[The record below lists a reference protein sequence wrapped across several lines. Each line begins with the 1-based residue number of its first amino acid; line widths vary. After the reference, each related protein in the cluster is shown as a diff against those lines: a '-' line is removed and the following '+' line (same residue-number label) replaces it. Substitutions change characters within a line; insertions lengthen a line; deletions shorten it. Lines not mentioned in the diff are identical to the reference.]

1 MTKWPTFIWP
11 EFLWGL
17 LLLPLL
23 VLLYW
28 LLLRRR
34 KQVALQLASLALV
47 KQAVGGRGAWRQH
60 VPPALFL
67 LAAALLLLALARPQA
82 LVRLPSQHQTVI
94 LAMDVSGSMRA
105 TDVQPS
111 RLEAMQAAARAFVDE
126 QPANTRIGIVA
137 FAGTANLVQPPTRSR
152 EDVVAAIDRFQLQRG
167 TATGSG
173 LVVSLATLFPDAGY
187 SVDALMAAQ
196 GGANA
201 GANGRAAPLGLRD
214 LDRDGGRRDGKGQD
228 TKPVPPGSFN
238 EAVIIL
244 LSDGQRTTGPDPL
257 MAAKIAADRGVRV
270 YTVGVGTKEGGTIAF
285 EGWSVHVKLDEETLK
300 NIATMTQAEYF
311 FAGTA
316 MDLKKVYETL
326 NTRIVFE
333 TRQTE
338 VTSLVAAAALL
349 LLLMS
354 AGLSLWWFHRVV

>member
-1 MTKWPTFIWP
+1 VTKLPTFIWP

-17 LLLPLL
+17 LLLPVL

-28 LLLRRR
+28 LLLKRR

-47 KQAVGGRGAWRQH
+47 KQAVGGRSAWRQH

-82 LVRLPSQHQTVI
+82 MVRLPSQQQTVI

-111 RLEAMQAAARAFVDE
+111 RLEAAQAAARAFVDE

-137 FAGTANLVQPPTRSR
+137 FAGTAYLVQPPTRSR
-152 EDVVAAIDRFQLQRG
+152 EDVIAAIDRFQLQRG

-173 LVVSLATLFPDAGY
+173 LIVSLATLFPDAGY

-196 GGANA
+196 GGANG
-201 GANGRAAPLGLRD
+201 GANGRAAPLGQRD
-214 LDRDGGRRDGKGQD
+214 LDRDGGRQGQAQD
-228 TKPVPPGSFN
+228 VKPVPPGSYN

-270 YTVGVGTKEGGTIAF
+270 YTVGVGTKEGGVIAF
-285 EGWSVHVKLDEETLK
+285 EGWSVHVKLDEDTLK
-300 NIATMTQAEYF
+300 NIATMTQGEYF

-349 LLLMS
+349 LLLLS

>member
-1 MTKWPTFIWP
+1 VIKLPTFIWP

-23 VLLYW
+23 VLLYV

-34 KQVALQLASLALV
+34 KRVALQLASLALV
-47 KQAVGGRGAWRQH
+47 KQAVGGRSAWRQH

-67 LAAALLLLALARPQA
+67 LATALLLLALSRPQA
-82 LVRLPSQHQTVI
+82 LVSLPSQQQTVI

-105 TDVQPS
+105 TDVQPN
-111 RLEAMQAAARAFVDE
+111 RLEAAQAAARAFVDE
-126 QPANTRIGIVA
+126 QPAHTRIGIVA
-137 FAGTANLVQPPTRSR
+137 FAGTAYLVQPPTRSR
-152 EDVVAAIDRFQLQRG
+152 EDVIAAIDRFQLQRG

-173 LVVSLATLFPDAGY
+173 LIVSLATLFPDAGY

-196 GGANA
+196 GGANG
-201 GANGRAAPLGLRD
+201 GANGRAAPLGPKEF
-214 LDRDGGRRDGKGQD
+214 DRDGGRREAPPKDV
-228 TKPVPPGSFN
+228 KPVPAGSYN
-238 EAVIIL
+238 EGVVIL

-257 MAAKIAADRGVRV
+257 LAAKIAADRGVRV
-270 YTVGVGTKEGGTIAF
+270 YTVGVGTKEGGVISF
-285 EGWSVHVKLDEETLK
+285 EGWSVHVKLDEDTLK
-300 NIATMTQAEYF
+300 TIATMTQGEYF

-326 NTRIVFE
+326 NSRIVLE

-338 VTSLVAAAALL
+338 VTALVAAAALL
-349 LLLMS
+349 LLLLS

>member
-1 MTKWPTFIWP
+1 MMKPPTFIWP

-47 KQAVGGRGAWRQH
+47 KQAIGGRAAWRQH
-60 VPPALFL
+60 VPPGLFL

-82 LVRLPSQHQTVI
+82 MVRLPSQQQTVI

-111 RLEAMQAAARAFVDE
+111 RLEAMQAAARGFVED
-126 QPANTRIGIVA
+126 QPAHTRIGIVA

-152 EDVVAAIDRFQLQRG
+152 EDVIAAIDRFQLQRG

-173 LVVSLATLFPDAGY
+173 LIVALDTLFPDAGY
-187 SVDALMAAQ
+187 SVDALQAAQ
-196 GGANA
+196 A
-201 GANGRAAPLGLRD
+201 GAAGTAAPLGN
-214 LDRDGGRRDGKGQD
+214 LDRDGGRRAREGQGRD
-228 TKPVPPGSFN
+228 VKPVPPGSYN

-257 MAAKIAADRGVRV
+257 IAARIAADRGVRV
-270 YTVGVGTKEGGTIAF
+270 YTVGVGTKEGGVIAF
-285 EGWSVHVKLDEETLK
+285 EGWSVHVKLDEDTLK
-300 NIATMTQAEYF
+300 TIATMTQGEYF

-316 MDLKKVYETL
+316 VDLKKVYETL

-333 TRQTE
+333 TQQTE
-338 VTSLVAAAALL
+338 VTALVSALALL
-349 LLLMS
+349 VLLVS